1 MLHKH
6 ARVHQ
11 CIHIRVHMPVH
22 IYIYILYICIY
33 IDPHE
38 YVYICTYDDMYICM
52 QINQRD
58 QRKWSR
64 TCAQFDIHTQI
75 TLTGILRKASFAY
88 NYCWYITLMSCEESC
103 CTQLRNIVPS
113 HVAHEKVTSQMQSL
127 SRVQLPIYMIMRAWY
142 ITACEYAYV

>member
-6 ARVHQ
+6 ARVHK

-22 IYIYILYICIY
+22 IYIYILYIC
-33 IDPHE
+33 
-38 YVYICTYDDMYICM
+38 TYDDMYICM

-58 QRKWSR
+58 QSKWSR
-64 TCAQFDIHTQI
+64 TCAQFDIYTQI

-88 NYCWYITLMSCEESC
+88 NYCWYITLMYCEESC

-113 HVAHEKVTSQMQSL
+113 HVAHEKVTSQTQSL
-127 SRVQLPIYMIMRAWY
+127 SRVQLPIYMIMRA
-142 ITACEYAYV
+142 